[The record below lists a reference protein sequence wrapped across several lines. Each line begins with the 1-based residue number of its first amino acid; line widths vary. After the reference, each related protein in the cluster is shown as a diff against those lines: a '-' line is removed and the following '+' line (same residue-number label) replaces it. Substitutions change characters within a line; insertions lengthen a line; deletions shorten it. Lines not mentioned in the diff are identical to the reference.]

1 MVNYP
6 SIKERVELS
15 LKEKWRLI
23 IFEADTQEGRRFDIL
38 LLWAIVISILTLMI
52 DSVPTIHA
60 KYAIQLK
67 YIEYFF
73 TGVFTL
79 EYLARLLITENTKSY
94 AFSFW
99 GIIDL
104 VSTIP
109 TYLTFFFPASP
120 LFRIVRT
127 VRLLRIFKVL
137 RLTRFMGEAQGMG
150 VAIKRS
156 GAKITVFF
164 GIVLVIVVVMGT
176 IMYVIEPPEAGFTSI
191 PRSIYWAIVTLTT
204 VGYGDIA
211 PVTGLGQFLS
221 AALMILGYAVI
232 AVPTGIV
239 SVEMAQTNGLLVCSS
254 CSYPEKDISS
264 NYCKK
269 CGTALKK

>member
-1 MVNYP
+1 
-6 SIKERVELS
+6 
-15 LKEKWRLI
+15 
-23 IFEADTQEGRRFDIL
+23 
-38 LLWAIVISILTLMI
+38 MI
-52 DSVPTIHA
+52 DSVPIIHER
-60 KYAIQLK
+60 YAIQLK

-164 GIVLVIVVVMGT
+164 GVVLVIVVVMGT

-239 SVEMAQTNGLLVCSS
+239 SVEMAQTNGFLVCSS
-254 CSYPEKDISS
+254 CSYHEKDKYS